1 MNPNDRVL
9 REAGLLS
16 ENMRKSENARM
27 ESSLKRNSMTQDAA
41 FDTLAGLT
49 DESQDGYEF
58 DLVAALEDF
67 TENEG

>member
-1 MNPNDRVL
+1 
-9 REAGLLS
+9 
-16 ENMRKSENARM
+16 MRKAGKVRE
-27 ESSLKRNSMTQDAA
+27 EGSLKRNSMSQDAA

-58 DLVAALEDF
+58 DPVAALEDF